1 VGTQRIEAGVT
12 CPGWKISG
20 LASTLIDW
28 LPGNANRLLWLT
40 NWFGPYGP
48 VSSPYSAFLAARSA
62 LGAEGDIIDAPVHL
76 FGSRTWADDPLTVS
90 AEAAAERSV
99 LIGLLV
105 MLIPAGWDA
114 WLLSSTSSD
123 AVEIWERNLLF
134 HTANLERA
142 AAAEQVIAS
151 YGLAAGPREAYS
163 PPEQVAPDGVD
174 PHHSEETR

>member
-1 VGTQRIEAGVT
+1 
-12 CPGWKISG
+12 
-20 LASTLIDW
+20 
-28 LPGNANRLLWLT
+28 
-40 NWFGPYGP
+40 
-48 VSSPYSAFLAARSA
+48 
-62 LGAEGDIIDAPVHL
+62 
-76 FGSRTWADDPLTVS
+76 
-90 AEAAAERSV
+90 
-99 LIGLLV
+99 